1 MVYQLFQA
9 IPMAAQKSL
18 PLYVQIAELLIRDV
32 AAGRYLDGERL
43 PPERDLAFSLST
55 TVTTLRK
62 ALVMLEDK
70 GLLKRFQGSGNYIQ
84 AQQDV
89 ESVYAFF
96 RVELLQGGGL
106 PTARLLAVDRIA
118 KPADLP
124 EFGQGS
130 NAFRI
135 RRLRSLSGVP
145 CVLEEIWLDG
155 SYAEALTAQ
164 DLPDSLY
171 LFYREALGLWITRAE
186 DALSVSPCPDW
197 GPTEFAPEHGT
208 PLAFAERISWAQDGT
223 RAEVSRNW
231 IDTDKARYVARIK

>member
-1 MVYQLFQA
+1 
-9 IPMAAQKSL
+9 MAPRKSL
-18 PLYVQIAELLIRDV
+18 PLYVQIEELLIRDI

-43 PPERDLAFSLST
+43 PPERDLSESLST

-62 ALVMLEDK
+62 ALVLLEK
-70 GLLKRFQGSGNYIQ
+70 KQLLKRIHGSGNYIQ
-84 AQQDV
+84 TQSDV

-106 PTARLLAVDRIA
+106 PTARLLSVSKED
-118 KPADLP
+118 KPSDLP
-124 EFGQGS
+124 EFGISEQGY
-130 NAFRI
+130 RI

-155 SYAEALTAQ
+155 SYVANLSAA

-171 LFYREALGLWITRAE
+171 LYYRETLGLWITRAE
-186 DALSVSPCPDW
+186 DRLSVAPCPNW
-197 GPTEFAPEHGT
+197 APDAFT
-208 PLAFAERISWAQDGT
+208 PKRGAALAYAERISWAQDGA

-231 IDTDKARYVARIK
+231 IDTDKARYIARIK

>member
-1 MVYQLFQA
+1 M
-9 IPMAAQKSL
+9 PPQKSL
-18 PLYVQIAELLIRDV
+18 PLYVQIEELLIRDI

-43 PPERDLAFSLST
+43 PPERDLATSLST

-62 ALVMLEDK
+62 ALVLLEK
-70 GLLKRFQGSGNYIQ
+70 KRLLKRVQGSGNYIQ
-84 AQQDV
+84 TQSDV

-106 PTARLLAVDRIA
+106 PTARLLSVSRAD
-118 KPADLP
+118 KPSDLP
-124 EFGQGS
+124 AFGISDHGY
-130 NAFRI
+130 RI

-155 SYAEALTAQ
+155 SYVADLSEA

-171 LFYREALGLWITRAE
+171 LYYRETLGLWITRAE
-186 DALSVSPCPDW
+186 DRLSVAPCPDW
-197 GPTEFAPEHGT
+197 APDEFAPKTGSA
-208 PLAFAERISWAQDGT
+208 LAYAERISWAQDGV

-231 IDTDKARYVARIK
+231 IDTDRARYVARIK